1 MGDEWLNKRKQVAK
15 YKEVCGVVGRWVVNK
30 GVGVLREPGAQEKE
44 SKERGK
50 EMEVSKL
57 GVLATAALWVRIQTS
72 HKKP

>member
-1 MGDEWLNKRKQVAK
+1 MGDEWLNKGKQVAN

-30 GVGVLREPGAQEKE
+30 GVGVLREPEPK
-44 SKERGK
+44 RRRVRR
-50 EMEVSKL
+50 EVKRWMAKL